1 MKAIYFILLCAI
13 CFVGCNSESENQ
25 VDEQIGSGKNQIL
38 GPNEAFLYSVPAPT
52 MVSYILKTYGNNI
65 YESKLLDDT
74 KSIEPQIG
82 ISSGQTLNLG
92 IFIIDFN
99 YCYIFDQRQLSLVY
113 LSKMER
119 IMSNLNMQSPEIHLA
134 LVRLREN
141 INNNDSVK
149 AIINDYQAKLGNYYI
164 DEDMEPLGL
173 YVLSGMYVEGL
184 YLTLGSYKN
193 IIKSKP
199 NINLHDDRFAQLLLQ
214 EETQLN
220 NLLDLWKDKND
231 PESAKIIDKL
241 TTLKTSFD
249 ALKISYATHPKTN
262 KIVRINFDRSK
273 LDSMIGAIEK
283 IRKEVINN

>member
-1 MKAIYFILLCAI
+1 MKTIYFILLFTI

-25 VDEQIGSGKNQIL
+25 VDEQTGSDKNQIL

-74 KSIEPQIG
+74 KSIEPQVG

-99 YCYIFDQRQLSLVY
+99 YCYTFDQKQLSLVY

-119 IMSNLNMQSPEIHLA
+119 IMNNLNMQSPEIHFA
-134 LVRLREN
+134 LIRLREN

-164 DEDMEPLGL
+164 DEDMEQLGL
-173 YVLSGMYVEGL
+173 YVLSGMYFEGL

-193 IIKSKP
+193 IAKSKQS
-199 NINLHDDRFAQLLLQ
+199 INLHDDRFAQLLLQ

-220 NLLDLWKDKND
+220 NLLELWKDKND
-231 PESAKIIDKL
+231 PESAKIIDKF

-249 ALKISYATHPKTN
+249 VLKISYAIHPKTS

-273 LDSMIGAIEK
+273 IDKMKTDLEE
-283 IRKEVINN
+283 IRKQIIN